1 MSRKTRAFFR
11 QRINELKQEIQMLE
25 DLISF
30 LPKER
35 TIPNYS
41 VERKSTPKTLAD
53 SEVSTKIEPTPD
65 LESKPAL
72 NRKKTGFHLRA
83 CFVCRE
89 EFLQSFRGQNK
100 CLPCRGK
107 DFDIPK
113 PSKND
118 PPCISRKMTAAERK
132 KFGIKK

>member
-11 QRINELKQEIQMLE
+11 KRINELKEEIQMLE

-30 LPKER
+30 LPRER
-35 TIPNYS
+35 TLPNYS
-41 VERKSTPKTLAD
+41 VGRKSTPKTLAHKEI
-53 SEVSTKIEPTPD
+53 SVKNEPTPNS
-65 LESKPAL
+65 ENEPAS
-72 NRKKTGFHLRA
+72 NRKKTGFSLRA

-100 CLPCRGK
+100 CLPCRSK

-118 PPCISRKMTAAERK
+118 PPCISRPMTAAERK